1 MKFFINTSKDATAS
15 IATALDNN
23 SRKTFPAIFFGDII
37 PIEFCFTDGLGG
49 YSEFDGEANLIV
61 KCAVGDI
68 DDATTY
74 AFTDSFTYSGN
85 TYSGTLTLQ
94 TEALATALSGKETLG
109 LSFEVEVVRD
119 NGQIITPLQT
129 TCSIRNTL
137 ITSTSS
143 AETVSQADGS
153 STNTDVLILHYPFN
167 ELPEPNTVEDASAY
181 NNDATCFN
189 VNLEDGKFSKALH
202 FNGTSSHVNA
212 GNLGDLGEA
221 YTFSA
226 WFKTDV
232 ANTTKKR
239 TVLAVTNYTNGNHFP
254 VWIYQEGTELKMH
267 AQYTVTNERNISKP
281 ITNSTWHHA
290 AIVRD
295 GTYVKFYFDGAF
307 EVEQYFADWGD
318 YDGKRIEI
326 GSFFETGSATVKHFF
341 EGMIEDVRV
350 YDKALIDSEIAELHT
365 PTTSSENGNG
375 GSNETLPEFVLLTTS
390 NGGIVLKKESETEFL
405 EFDAMYEIYQT
416 TDNTNDSSL
425 GWAWRYSGNTSA
437 EDYYTEGISTQ
448 TLVGT
453 MNGGTTVEEYETTP
467 AKVNIDTSAWDY
479 ASYPSNLHGDY
490 SYDASSQIY
499 TQDNGNGGQLQ
510 RNTSTPNT
518 TFWELVDTNN
528 ANYPWDRYNRS
539 EEENQFVLSQPNS
552 SDGNMQNGATITEV

>member
-15 IATALDNN
+15 IATALDNQT
-23 SRKTFPAIFFGDII
+23 RKTFPAIFFGDII

-49 YSEFDGEANLIV
+49 YSEFDGEANLTV

-143 AETVSQADGS
+143 AETVAQPDGS

-181 NNDATCFN
+181 NNDATAYN

-212 GNLGDLGEA
+212 GNIGDLGEA

-267 AQYTVTNERNISKP
+267 AQYSVANERNMAKAISN
-281 ITNSTWHHA
+281 TTWHHA

-295 GTYVKFYFDGAF
+295 GTHCKFYFDGQF
-307 EVEQYFADWGD
+307 ELQKYIADWGD
-318 YDGKRIEI
+318 YDGK
-326 GSFFETGSATVKHFF
+326 
-341 EGMIEDVRV
+341 
-350 YDKALIDSEIAELHT
+350 
-365 PTTSSENGNG
+365 
-375 GSNETLPEFVLLTTS
+375 
-390 NGGIVLKKESETEFL
+390 
-405 EFDAMYEIYQT
+405 
-416 TDNTNDSSL
+416 
-425 GWAWRYSGNTSA
+425 
-437 EDYYTEGISTQ
+437 
-448 TLVGT
+448 
-453 MNGGTTVEEYETTP
+453 
-467 AKVNIDTSAWDY
+467 
-479 ASYPSNLHGDY
+479 
-490 SYDASSQIY
+490 
-499 TQDNGNGGQLQ
+499 
-510 RNTSTPNT
+510 
-518 TFWELVDTNN
+518 
-528 ANYPWDRYNRS
+528 
-539 EEENQFVLSQPNS
+539 
-552 SDGNMQNGATITEV
+552 